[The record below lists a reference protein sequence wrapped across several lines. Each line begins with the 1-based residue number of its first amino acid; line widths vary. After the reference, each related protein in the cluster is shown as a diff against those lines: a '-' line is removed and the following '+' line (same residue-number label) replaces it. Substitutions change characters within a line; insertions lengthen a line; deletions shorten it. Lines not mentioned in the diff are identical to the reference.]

1 MIGAVTLCACGT
13 KLKALCI
20 VMYGVV
26 CIESRD
32 DSKYFS
38 KSILFDQNE
47 LICVNRRACF
57 ALVRALS
64 MALLVCTPQGLLPFA
79 AEIAEEHTRFQLN
92 QYPKTKILAFP
103 VTLSHLISF
112 DSN

>member
-1 MIGAVTLCACGT
+1 
-13 KLKALCI
+13 
-20 VMYGVV
+20 MYGVV

-79 AEIAEEHTRFQLN
+79 ALRAESLNIAEEHTRFTRVQLN
-92 QYPKTKILAFP
+92 QYPKTKLLAFP